1 MTNYR
6 GAGSDSFSIGTTPP
20 EITWT
25 VVSGDTAAFRVYVT
39 DEDRNPLTIANWDIA
54 MDIVRKYYNASGE
67 AISSAVR
74 VALTPGITAD
84 DDEGEFTVALTAN
97 QSDLLKTS
105 SSTSSDIFDIQLS
118 DATRTW
124 TVAKGTIIVIDDV
137 TGPYES

>member
-1 MTNYR
+1 MTSYR

-54 MDIVRKYYNASGE
+54 MDIVREGTTSDTV
-67 AISSAVR
+67 I

>member
-6 GAGSDSFSIGTTPP
+6 GAGSDSFSIGATPP
-20 EITWT
+20 NISWT
-25 VVSGDTAAFRVYVT
+25 LVRGDTAAFRVYVT
-39 DEDRNPLTIANWDIA
+39 DEDRNPLTIADWDIA
-54 MDIVRKYYNASGE
+54 MDIVRE
-67 AISSAVR
+67 TTTSSTVI